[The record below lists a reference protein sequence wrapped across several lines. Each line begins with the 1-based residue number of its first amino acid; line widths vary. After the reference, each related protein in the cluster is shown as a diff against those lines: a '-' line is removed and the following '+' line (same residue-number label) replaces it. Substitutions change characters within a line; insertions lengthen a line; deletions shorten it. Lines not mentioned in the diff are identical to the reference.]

1 MEDNKNYLIGA
12 IERANTI
19 AISGHVRPDGDAIGS
34 TMGLYSYLTENY
46 PDKTVCVFLEDIP
59 DNFAHIRDEEA
70 MARRCDHY
78 DLFIALDSGD
88 VERLGDAAKVME
100 EDSDYVINVDHHI
113 TNTLFGNKNIVD
125 AHASSTC
132 QILFTLMDERKISKL
147 TAMALYTGIIHDT
160 GVFKHS
166 NTSYSTMRIAGK
178 LMRKGIAFGEIIDN
192 SFYNKTYKQLQIL
205 GRSLMEAVLV
215 SNGLVIYTVMT
226 LEDMELYEAKPS
238 DLDGIIDQLRTTE
251 GVEVAI
257 LLSERKKNE
266 FKVSM
271 RSNQVVDV
279 ASIAKYYG
287 GGGHIKASGFTIEGT
302 ANEIIEVL
310 VKQIEDQLGQDYP
323 FELDD
328 DDDDDEDD

>member
-12 IERANTI
+12 IERADSI

-34 TMGLYSYLTENY
+34 SMGLYYYLADNY
-46 PDKTVCVFLEDIP
+46 PEKTVCVFLEDVP
-59 DNFAHIRDEEA
+59 DSFAHIRDEDA
-70 MARRCDHY
+70 MTRRMDHY

-88 VERLGDAAKVME
+88 VERLGDAGKVMQN
-100 EDSDYVINVDHHI
+100 DSDYIINIDHHI

-125 AHASSTC
+125 AKASSTC
-132 QILFTLMDERKISKL
+132 QILFTLMDEEKISKL

-166 NTSYSTMRIAGK
+166 NTSYQTMRIAGK

-192 SFYNKTYKQLQIL
+192 SFYNKTYKQLQIM
-205 GRSLMEAVLV
+205 GRCLTESVRVMD
-215 SNGLVIYTVMT
+215 GLVIFAVMR
-226 LEDMELYEAKPS
+226 LKDMEFYGAKPS
-238 DLDGIIDQLRTTE
+238 DLDGVIDELRTTE

-257 LLSERKKNE
+257 LLSERAPDE

-287 GGGHIKASGFTIEGT
+287 GGGHIKASGCTMQGSSYDVINALTAHIE
-302 ANEIIEVL
+302 N
-310 VKQIEDQLGQDYP
+310 QLGVQEP
-323 FELDD
+323 E
-328 DDDDDEDD
+328 DEEE

>member
-1 MEDNKNYLIGA
+1 MVDENKNYLIGA
-12 IERANTI
+12 IERAKTI

-34 TMGLYSYLTENY
+34 SMGLYYYLEENY
-46 PDKTVCVFLEDIP
+46 PDKTVCVYLEDVP
-59 DNFAHIRDEEA
+59 DSFAHIRDEEA

-88 VERLGDAAKVME
+88 VERLGDAAVVMSE
-100 EDSDYVINVDHHI
+100 HSDYVINVDHHI

-125 AHASSTC
+125 AKASSTC
-132 QILFTLMDERKISKL
+132 QILFTLMEEEKISRL

-166 NTSYSTMRIAGK
+166 NTTYQTMRIAGK

-192 SFYNKTYKQLQIL
+192 SFYNKTYKQLQIM
-205 GRSLMEAVLV
+205 GRCLTESVRVMD
-215 SNGLVIYTVMT
+215 GLVIFAV
-226 LEDMELYEAKPS
+226 LRLKDMKFYEAKPS
-238 DLDGIIDQLRTTE
+238 DLDGIIDELRTTE

-257 LLSERKKNE
+257 LLSEREPGE

-287 GGGHIKASGFTIEGT
+287 GGGHIKASGCTMTGTPYDVMNSLTAHIE
-302 ANEIIEVL
+302 
-310 VKQIEDQLGQDYP
+310 KQLGVG
-323 FELDD
+323 EEE
-328 DDDDDEDD
+328 DDDEE

>member
-12 IERANTI
+12 IERADSI

-34 TMGLYSYLTENY
+34 SMGLYYYLADNY
-46 PDKTVCVFLEDIP
+46 PEKTVCVFLEDVP
-59 DNFAHIRDEEA
+59 DSFAHIRDEDA
-70 MARRCDHY
+70 MTRRMDHY

-88 VERLGDAAKVME
+88 VERLGDAGKVMQN
-100 EDSDYVINVDHHI
+100 DSDYIINIDHHI

-125 AHASSTC
+125 AKASSTC
-132 QILFTLMDERKISKL
+132 QILFTLMDEEKISKL

-166 NTSYSTMRIAGK
+166 NTSYQTMRIAGK

-192 SFYNKTYKQLQIL
+192 SFYNKTYKQLQIM
-205 GRSLMEAVLV
+205 GRCLTESVRVM
-215 SNGLVIYTVMT
+215 NGLVIFAVMR
-226 LEDMELYEAKPS
+226 LKDMEFYGAKPS
-238 DLDGIIDQLRTTE
+238 DLDGVIDELRTTE

-257 LLSERKKNE
+257 LLSERAPDE

-287 GGGHIKASGFTIEGT
+287 GGGHIKASGCTMQGSSYDVINALTAHIE
-302 ANEIIEVL
+302 N
-310 VKQIEDQLGQDYP
+310 QLGVQDP
-323 FELDD
+323 E
-328 DDDDDEDD
+328 DEEE